1 MKPIS
6 NEKGIKQGS
15 LVSKQ
20 AMMKLY
26 PPTLL
31 YVSAGISYEPG
42 SKVALTD
49 DCCHLGH
56 FHTSG
61 FNFQNRVSY

>member
-20 AMMKLY
+20 AMMKL
-26 PPTLL
+26 PTHT
-31 YVSAGISYEPG
+31 
-42 SKVALTD
+42 AL
-49 DCCHLGH
+49 
-56 FHTSG
+56 
-61 FNFQNRVSY
+61 R